1 MNIPHFSVKHP
12 VTITMLV
19 LVIAI
24 FGIIS
29 FTNLGLDFLPDITY
43 PIVSVVTN
51 YPGAS
56 PQDIEELI
64 TKPLE
69 GIISTVKNVKK
80 VTSVSFEG
88 ASVLLVEFE
97 WGTNIDFAAQDI
109 RDSIDIIKAYGLRLP
124 EGVERPM
131 VFKFDIT
138 QMPVLYYGITS
149 SDEKRSLKSLKSVVN
164 DMLKDK
170 IQQID
175 GVASVN
181 VWGGE
186 DREILL
192 EVDKTKL
199 ELYGI
204 TLNEI
209 VSKLQLENINLPA
222 GNIKEQHKEY
232 ILRTVGKFKNMEE
245 IESLPVSSRQGVP
258 IYLKDLLKIK
268 DTIKEV
274 NYIAKTDKK
283 NSLMLWVTK
292 ESGTNTVV
300 VARKVKKVIEK
311 IKKELPED
319 ITLHEVIDMS
329 KFITRIVNTTASNAL
344 IGGIFAITV
353 LYLFLRNL
361 RPTLTIA
368 VSIPY
373 SILATFVPLY
383 FFGQS
388 LNFITMIGIALGVG
402 MLVDNSIV
410 VIENIYRHFTEGEDR
425 ISASINGASEVGMA
439 ISASTF
445 TTIVVFLPLVFVKG
459 ITGKL
464 FEGLSITITSSL
476 LASLIIALTIVPVLT
491 SKILSKHTMK
501 NSIDEDEKF
510 ISPLKNVYIKILKW
524 VLNHKGKV
532 LGIVFGT
539 LFVVVLMAVFF
550 AGREFFPSTDGNMAI
565 INIKLPVGTKLEETC
580 KIAELVENLLIKE
593 KYIKTVMTVVGI
605 AEGQET
611 DVAMGTGPSGPHE
624 GTIFI
629 RLHDKKIRK
638 EKTEDIISRVKK
650 QVPQLANTNI
660 EFHDLGRSMMMAG
673 QSQQKPIDI
682 KLFGKDL
689 EVLKMLDKQTRDI
702 IAKVPGVTDISSLLE
717 EGKPEIVIRINR
729 DKANKLG
736 LSVYQIAQEAQS
748 AVQGRVVTQVT
759 WGGEEINLRIRYQKK
774 YRTTPQDLKKIAIPV
789 YNASGLTTTR
799 KSSYIYLDE
808 IADIV
813 YDVGPIKLYRED
825 QKRYVSIQ
833 SNVEGRN
840 IGKVLTDIKKELEKI
855 SLPEGYFIKFAGE
868 AEQMTETFRDLGLI
882 LLFAIVLIYMVM
894 SAQFESFVH
903 PFTIIFTVP
912 FCIIGVLLGLLISG
926 KPISLPAGMGML
938 ILSGVIVNN
947 GIVLVDYINQL
958 RHRGK
963 EKYEA
968 IIEGCLTRLRPIL
981 MTAIT
986 TILGVFPMIL
996 SRQEGAEIRSTVG
1009 VVLASGLII
1018 GTVLTLIVLPIVY
1031 SIVDNLIQKILPGLR
1046 FAVRREN

>member
-1 MNIPHFSVKHP
+1 MNIPKFSVNHP
-12 VTITMLV
+12 VTVSMLV

-24 FGIIS
+24 FGVIS
-29 FTNLGLDFLPDITY
+29 FTNLGLDLLPDITY

-88 ASVLLVEFE
+88 TSVILVEFE

-109 RDSIDIIKAYGLRLP
+109 RDSIDIIKAYGFRLP
-124 EGVERPM
+124 EGVERPV

-138 QMPVLYYGITS
+138 QIPILYYGITS
-149 SDEKRSLKSLKSVVN
+149 SDEHRSLRSLKSVIN
-164 DMLKDK
+164 DMMKDK
-170 IQQID
+170 LQQID
-175 GVASVN
+175 GVATVN
-181 VWGGE
+181 IWGGE

-209 VSKLQLENINLPA
+209 VTKLQLENINLPA

-232 ILRTVGKFKNMEE
+232 ILRTVGKFENLEE
-245 IESLPVSSRQGVP
+245 IRSIPITSRHSVPV
-258 IYLKDLLKIK
+258 YLKDIVEIK
-268 DTIKEV
+268 DTVKET
-274 NYIAKTDKK
+274 NYVAKTNKRG
-283 NSLMLWVTK
+283 SLMLWVTK
-292 ESGTNTVV
+292 ESGANTVV
-300 VARKVKKVIEK
+300 VARKVKKEIEK

-319 ITLHEVIDMS
+319 IILHEVIDMS
-329 KFITRIVNTTASNAL
+329 RFITRIVNTTASNAL
-344 IGGIFAITV
+344 LGSLLAIGV

-373 SILATFVPLY
+373 SILTTFVPLY
-383 FFGQS
+383 FLGQS
-388 LNFITMIGIALGVG
+388 LNFVTMVGLALGVG

-425 ISASINGASEVGMA
+425 ITASITGASEVGMA
-439 ISASTF
+439 ITASTF
-445 TTIVVFLPLVFVKG
+445 TTIVVFLPLIFVKG

-464 FEGLSITITSSL
+464 FEGLSITITASL

-491 SKILSKHTMK
+491 SKILSRHTINN
-501 NSIDEDEKF
+501 NSAGQTEKF
-510 ISPLKNVYIKILKW
+510 MLLKNVYVRILKW
-524 VLNHKGKV
+524 VLNNKGKV
-532 LGIVFGT
+532 LSMVFGT
-539 LFVVVLMAVFF
+539 LFVVILITIFF
-550 AGREFFPSTDGNMAI
+550 AGREFFPSVDNNMAI
-565 INIKLPVGTKLEETC
+565 INVKLPVGTRIEETC
-580 KIAELVENLLIKE
+580 KIAELVENLLLKE
-593 KYIKTVMTVVGI
+593 KYVRTVMSIVGI

-624 GTIFI
+624 GTIFV
-629 RLHDKKIRK
+629 RLYDRKFRK
-638 EKTEDIISRVKK
+638 EKSQEIISRIRK
-650 QVPQLANTNI
+650 QIPQLANVSI
-660 EFHDLGRSMMMAG
+660 EFYDIGRSMMTGGAG
-673 QSQQKPIDI
+673 QQKPIDI

-689 EVLKMLDKQTRDI
+689 QILKMLDKQIRDA
-702 IAKVPGVTDISSLLE
+702 IAEVPGVTDVSSTLE
-717 EGKPEIVIRINR
+717 EGKPELVIRINR

-736 LSVYQIAQEAQS
+736 LNVYQIAQEVQS
-748 AVQGRVVTQVT
+748 AVKGRTVTQVS
-759 WGGEEINLRIRYQKK
+759 WGGEEINLRIRYQEK
-774 YRTTPQDLKKIAIPV
+774 YRATLEDLKKILIPV
-789 YNASGLTTTR
+789 YNASILTTR
-799 KSSYIYLDE
+799 RVSYIYLDE

-813 YDVGPIKLYRED
+813 YDIGPIKLYRED
-825 QKRYVSIQ
+825 QKRYISIQ

-840 IGKVLTDIKKELEKI
+840 IGKVLRDIKKTLEKI

-868 AEQMTETFRDLGLI
+868 AEQMAETFRDLGLV

-894 SAQFESFVH
+894 AAQFESFVH
-903 PFTIIFTVP
+903 PFTIMFTVP
-912 FCIIGVLLGLLISG
+912 FSVIGVLLGLLISG

-938 ILSGVIVNN
+938 VLSGVIVNN

-958 RHRGK
+958 RRKGK
-963 EKYEA
+963 EKYGA
-968 IIEGCLTRLRPIL
+968 IIEACLTRLRPVL

-986 TILGVFPMIL
+986 TILGVLPMIF
-996 SRQEGAEIRSTVG
+996 SRQEGAEMRSVVG
-1009 VVLASGLII
+1009 VVLASGLLT
-1018 GTVLTLIVLPIVY
+1018 GTILTLIVLPTVY
-1031 SIVDNLIQKILPGLR
+1031 SIVDEFTQKYVSKLR
-1046 FAVRREN
+1046 FLIRKDT